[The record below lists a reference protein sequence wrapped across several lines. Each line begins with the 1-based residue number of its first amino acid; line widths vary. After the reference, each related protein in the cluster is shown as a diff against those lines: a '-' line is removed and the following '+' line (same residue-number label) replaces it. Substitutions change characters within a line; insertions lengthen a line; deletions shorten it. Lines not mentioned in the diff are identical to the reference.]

1 MIYLIFLLIRKNVS
15 FKQISAQM
23 IDIDPLSLNF
33 YSEPVMEGISDI
45 VYMILLD
52 DVSVIN
58 AEGLHLL
65 KCKEYA
71 FCRAL
76 LF

>member
-1 MIYLIFLLIRKNVS
+1 MICLIFSLIRKNVT

-52 DVSVIN
+52 DFSVFN
-58 AEGLHLL
+58 AEGFYLF

-76 LF
+76 L

>member
-15 FKQISAQM
+15 YKQISAQM

-52 DVSVIN
+52 DVSDLNV
-58 AEGLHLL
+58 EGFHPF
-65 KCKEYA
+65 KC
-71 FCRAL
+71 
-76 LF
+76 

>member
-1 MIYLIFLLIRKNVS
+1 
-15 FKQISAQM
+15 M
-23 IDIDPLSLNF
+23 IDIDPLSLKF

-52 DVSVIN
+52 DVSDFN
-58 AEGLHLL
+58 AEGFHLF

-71 FCRAL
+71 FCWAL
-76 LF
+76 MF

>member
-33 YSEPVMEGISDI
+33 YSEPVMEDISDI

-52 DVSVIN
+52 DVSDFN
-58 AEGLHLL
+58 AEGFHLF

>member
-15 FKQISAQM
+15 FNQISAQM
-23 IDIDPLSLNF
+23 IDIDPLSY

-52 DVSVIN
+52 DVSDFN
-58 AEGLHLL
+58 AEGFHLF

-76 LF
+76 L